1 MFYWIMKRIF
11 IGPVLK
17 LLFRPWIKGL
27 DNIPADGAAV
37 LASNH
42 LSFSDSIFMPLM
54 VPRPVVFLAKSEY
67 FTGKGIKGKLT
78 ASFFRL
84 TNQLPMDRSGGAAS
98 ANSLESGRQ
107 ILRNGGL
114 LGIYPEG
121 TRSPDGKLY
130 RGKVGVAK
138 LVLSAGVPVIPVAMI
153 GTDKV
158 QPIGRRIPNIRR
170 IGVIFG
176 EPLDFSRYQ
185 GLGNDR
191 FVQRSVTDEIMYELM
206 RLSGQ
211 EYVDAYASTVKEKL
225 AAKKA
230 GKEAANPN
238 AAAAVRLAAAGHA
251 VKPGAVT
258 VIGGAASAAASGAVF
273 EAEAGPGSLRGTS
286 AAGRLHSGDRPE
298 VAVSVPPEVA
308 EAILRPEGHHWDA
321 DTADTDTDT
330 VEGAAAEGAAEAA
343 GPDSNTGESSTSTGA
358 ARGIPG
364 PAASQAPERGSGE
377 PAIGGGSAQL

>member
-1 MFYWIMKRIF
+1 MFYWVMKKIF
-11 IGPVLK
+11 LGPILK

-27 DNIPADGAAV
+27 DNVPVDGPAV

-67 FTGKGIKGKLT
+67 FTGKGLKGR
-78 ASFFRL
+78 AVAMFFRL

-98 ANSLESGRQ
+98 ANSLDSGLDV
-107 ILRNGGL
+107 LRNGGL

-121 TRSPDGKLY
+121 TRSPDGRLY

-138 LVLSAGVPVIPVAMI
+138 LVLKANVPVIPVAMI

-170 IGVIFG
+170 LGIIFG
-176 EPLDFSRYQ
+176 EPMDFSRYK
-185 GLGNDR
+185 GLEDDR

-230 GKEAANPN
+230 APAAEST
-238 AAAAVRLAAAGHA
+238 AGVRIDPGPTA
-251 VKPGAVT
+251 VKPGTVT
-258 VIGGAASAAASGAVF
+258 VIGHPKTAAAVADGHAGGAAAQQAAGQSPAQTGGDADPAAA
-273 EAEAGPGSLRGTS
+273 
-286 AAGRLHSGDRPE
+286 AAAP
-298 VAVSVPPEVA
+298 
-308 EAILRPEGHHWDA
+308 EAILLEGDQLAQRVKDDA
-321 DTADTDTDT
+321 
-330 VEGAAAEGAAEAA
+330 VEGDGVQ
-343 GPDSNTGESSTSTGA
+343 S
-358 ARGIPG
+358 
-364 PAASQAPERGSGE
+364 
-377 PAIGGGSAQL
+377 

>member
-78 ASFFRL
+78 AAFFRL

-176 EPLDFSRYQ
+176 EPLDFTRYQ

-230 GKEAANPN
+230 GKEAANPK
-238 AAAAVRLAAAGHA
+238 AAAAVRLAAAGNA

-258 VIGGAASAAASGAVF
+258 VIGATASAAATGAAPAAA
-273 EAEAGPGSLRGTS
+273 AEAGPGTQRGMA

-298 VAVSVPPEVA
+298 VAVAVPQEVA
-308 EAILRPEGHHWDA
+308 EAILRPEA
-321 DTADTDTDT
+321 DHSDEHSDGTGDGTGTGTDNN
-330 VEGAAAEGAAEAA
+330 
-343 GPDSNTGESSTSTGA
+343 PGESSTSTVAANRGPDPA
-358 ARGIPG
+358 VPAEARGP
-364 PAASQAPERGSGE
+364 GE
-377 PAIGGGSAQL
+377 PAGGRGSPQP